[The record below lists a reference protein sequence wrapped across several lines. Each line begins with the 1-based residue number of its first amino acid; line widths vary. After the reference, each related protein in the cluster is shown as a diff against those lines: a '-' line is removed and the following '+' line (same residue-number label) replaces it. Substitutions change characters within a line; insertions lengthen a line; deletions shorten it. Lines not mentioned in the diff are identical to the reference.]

1 MDRKWHYYLVVNA
14 NDMYTINYTM
24 LEENS
29 NDERKGLLSY
39 TGSNCQEI
47 FEKNEIPSNMQKIFI
62 SINILKNILCKEE
75 IGKEYLTNIPIRI
88 FKNRYDDYST
98 NGEMIGNY
106 PSFRFTNAKDCDDME
121 LKNFL
126 INLRKNDLTE
136 KYLRSL
142 GEIFQ
147 INIKTNENISSNR
160 K

>member
-24 LEENS
+24 LEENI
-29 NDERKGLLSY
+29 NDEKKGLLSY

-47 FEKNEIPSNMQKIFI
+47 FEKNEIPSNMQKMFI

-98 NGEMIGNY
+98 NGEMIGNV
-106 PSFRFTNAKDCDDME
+106 DCSKLIGYYNFLTTERNLREVDKIRLKE
-121 LKNFL
+121 LKSTL
-126 INLRKNDLTE
+126 
-136 KYLRSL
+136 
-142 GEIFQ
+142 
-147 INIKTNENISSNR
+147 NIHNMV
-160 K
+160 